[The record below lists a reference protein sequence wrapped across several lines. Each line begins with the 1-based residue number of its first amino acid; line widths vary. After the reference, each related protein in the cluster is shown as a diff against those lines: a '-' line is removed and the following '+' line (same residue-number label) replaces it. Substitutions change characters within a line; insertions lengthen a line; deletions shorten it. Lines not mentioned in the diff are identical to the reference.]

1 MKKLESFFKV
11 RERNTTLSKEII
23 YGLLSFLPL
32 VYVLPLVAST
42 LGSIGIDESGAFI
55 ATAIVSGV
63 ACVLAGLLT
72 NKPLILSIGLG
83 MNAFFVYNICGK
95 LGYSA
100 EGGLTIIFLSSII
113 FLIFSIFNIREKII
127 KSLPKEIRLAVSIGL
142 GVFLFYSG
150 LKSAGAI
157 VTIDDKLSLS
167 YLGKPIIILFLVGTV
182 LTFILLNLK
191 GKINKYAIIIGILF
205 VAVVG
210 YILNLFGVS
219 ETPTF
224 INQKI
229 SLVSLKNT
237 VFHFDFSVLKEIK
250 TYLMIIIFT
259 FMNIFDT
266 STAFLVLH
274 QELDL
279 DDENGELVLDKKIF
293 LPDSIGSLI
302 STSLGC
308 TTVATFTETKILCD
322 SGSKTGISSITIG
335 LLFFVSLLLYP
346 VFSIFSGINIDGSYY
361 YPVTSVGVVSIGLV
375 LMMKIKDIDWKDWIG
390 VVSTFAMLISM
401 IIFYSI
407 PDGVGIGII
416 LYIILKLISGKIK
429 EVSKIMILIGC
440 VFVLYFV
447 ITLVL

>member
-1 MKKLESFFKV
+1 MNKIINFFKV
-11 RERNTTLSKEII
+11 KERNTTISKEII

-32 VYVLPLVAST
+32 VYVLPLVSST
-42 LGSIGIDESGAFI
+42 LGSIGIDEGGAFI
-55 ATAIVSGV
+55 AIAIASGFG
-63 ACVLAGLLT
+63 CLLAGLLT

-95 LGYSA
+95 LGYTA
-100 EGGLTIIFLSSII
+100 EGGLTIIFLSSIL
-113 FLIFSIFNIREKII
+113 FLIFSIFDIRKKII
-127 KSLPKEIRLAVSIGL
+127 NSLPKEIRLAVSIGL

-150 LKSAGAI
+150 LKSAGVI
-157 VTIDDKLSLS
+157 VEIDSKLCFS
-167 YLGKPIIILFLVGTV
+167 YLGKPIIILFIIGTV
-182 LTFILLNLK
+182 LAFVLMNIK

-224 INQKI
+224 TDQKI
-229 SLVSLKNT
+229 SFISLKNT
-237 VFHFDFSVLKEIK
+237 IFYFDFSVLLDIK

-274 QELDL
+274 KELDL
-279 DDENGELVLDKKIF
+279 DDENGNLVLNKKIF
-293 LPDSIGSLI
+293 LPDSIASFV

-346 VFSIFSGINIDGSYY
+346 IFSIFSGINIDGSLY

-375 LMMKIKDIDWKDWIG
+375 LMMNLKDLNWKDWIA

-401 IIFYSI
+401 VIFYSI

-416 LYIILKLISGKIK
+416 LYIVLKLISGKIK
-429 EVSKIMILIGC
+429 DVSKIMILIGC
-440 VFVLYFV
+440 VFVLYFI